1 MRELDGELVRCFAAV
16 FEDMPPERIPSASVD
31 TVEEWDSV
39 ASVVLLAVLEEA
51 FALEID
57 DLDVAELSSFAAVR
71 DYVAGRT
78 G

>member
-1 MRELDGELVRCFAAV
+1 MHELDGELERCFAAV
-16 FEDMPPERIPSASVD
+16 FEDMPPERIRSASVD

-39 ASVVLLAVLEEA
+39 ASVVLLAVLEET

-57 DLDVAELSSFAAVR
+57 DLDVAELSSFSAVR